1 MNIKIWIVAPFE
13 NMQITTEQVIFENDI
28 ELENC
33 QIVVSNSQCDVNGLQ
48 GGLPELHKAQEW
60 GAEVIVS
67 RGGTAT
73 YIAERTD
80 IPVVEI
86 QVTAL
91 DILQAFRKSGNESQ
105 VGIAV
110 CQNIT
115 YECESLNEFLGIRL
129 HQIDLQD
136 DYNYEGIERALKQGI
151 KAVVGDALAIKFAGS
166 IGIAG
171 YLIESGKASLY
182 KAIKEAEAVVKVRR
196 KEQAQ
201 AELLRTVID
210 SSTDGIVAIDD
221 TTRITLFNKVA
232 EELFHVSRNQ
242 AIRCPVNEII
252 PNTRLPYVLY
262 TGQSEIAEIQTIDT
276 RKIATQRFPIRTGEQ
291 ITGAVAT
298 FQEISQLQRYEQ
310 SVRQKLHDKGLIA
323 KCHLEQIVG
332 DSPAMEKVKKLAGVY
347 ASTGSTVL
355 ITGESGTGKELF
367 AQSIHNFSSRC
378 NAPFVAVNCA
388 ALPETLLESELFGY
402 EEGAFSGAKKGG
414 KIGLVELAHGGTLF
428 LDEIGEMPLS
438 LQSRILRTIQEK
450 EVMRLGGQK
459 IIPVDLRI
467 IGATNQDLERLVAN
481 KIFREDL
488 YYRLNVLPLHLPP
501 LRERSGDIGLLAE
514 YFIRK
519 LKTRKSTIN
528 RISDEAVQVL
538 KSYPWSG
545 NVREF
550 ANVMERLVLLSPG
563 ETIEKQHVEEVLNFP
578 HRISSPSMASPD
590 IWSLVDEYRKN
601 GMGAR
606 KIATILAQK
615 GYEIKYYQVAYHLD
629 KTKKLLRL

>member
-1 MNIKIWIVAPFE
+1 VNIKIWIVAPFE

-590 IWSLVDEYRKN
+590 IWSFVDEYRKN